1 MNQSSTQY
9 PSTPM
14 DTQYPSTPMDTQ
26 QPSTRAT
33 AQQTGIAGT
42 PATQPP
48 ANMPS
53 WLLPRQPEFSQ
64 DTLNGLL
71 HYARSGRTLT
81 AYCQEHKIDPGTL
94 RHWLHADE
102 YRKAMYYDAKA
113 IGSEKVEDEIL
124 DIADGN
130 YSGLPQDVQRDA
142 LRLKARQYLLEIW
155 NRDRYG
161 TKAKL
166 EVGVT
171 VDLTGVMQ
179 EARQRVERV
188 RGRTF
193 ENGEGVDDGA

>member
-1 MNQSSTQY
+1 MEQSSTQY

-14 DTQYPSTPMDTQ
+14 DTQHPGTP
-26 QPSTRAT
+26 AT

-42 PATQPP
+42 PESLPP
-48 ANMPS
+48 AKLPP

-64 DTLNGLL
+64 DTLQGLL

-81 AYCQEHKIDPGTL
+81 TFCEDHKIDPGTL
-94 RHWLHADE
+94 RQWLHSDE
-102 YRKAMYYDAKA
+102 YRKARYYDAKA

-124 DIADGN
+124 DIADGS

-142 LRLKARQYLLEIW
+142 LRVKTRQYLLEIW

-161 TKAKL
+161 SKTQV

-179 EARQRVERV
+179 EARHRVERV

-193 ENGEGVDDGA
+193 ENGEGVDDGT

>member
-14 DTQYPSTPMDTQ
+14 DTQQPGQPSTPE
-26 QPSTRAT
+26 P
-33 AQQTGIAGT
+33 
-42 PATQPP
+42 QPP
-48 ANMPS
+48 AGVPS

-81 AYCQEHKIDPGTL
+81 AYCHEHKIDSGAM

-102 YRKAMYYDAKA
+102 YRKARYYDAKA